1 MSDLVAKLSLLLK
14 QAILQNIEE
23 NENAHIQNAKNI
35 NDGRLFNPKIE
46 DPLVIV
52 IEILD
57 DPDAEHKKEMFPYVP
72 PQIQT
77 PE

>member
-23 NENAHIQNAKNI
+23 NENARIQNAKNI

-72 PQIQT
+72 PQIQM